1 MTVMVKYISCL
12 LFVMFGAL
20 YNVNAQDYLISTPN
34 TSLLL
39 TAKPG
44 EAARIHYYGTRIEE
58 NRIQQIFDSNLAF
71 HSSPSQ
77 RLGVFGED
85 VEAKLSYAGDS
96 RRWKYVIRPGGRICK
111 TVYGG

>member
-20 YNVNAQDYLISTPN
+20 YNVNIRIIDLSPN

-39 TAKPG
+39 TDKTG

-71 HSSPSQ
+71 SF
-77 RLGVFGED
+77 GV
-85 VEAKLSYAGDS
+85 VSC
-96 RRWKYVIRPGGRICK
+96 IRDLF
-111 TVYGG
+111 V

>member
-58 NRIQQIFDSNLAF
+58 TIARKDTGQVA
-71 HSSPSQ
+71 
-77 RLGVFGED
+77 R
-85 VEAKLSYAGDS
+85 
-96 RRWKYVIRPGGRICK
+96 
-111 TVYGG
+111 TVT

>member
-71 HSSPSQ
+71 HSESYPA
-77 RLGVFGED
+77 FGIY
-85 VEAKLSYAGDS
+85 SYNDKAGDS
-96 RRWKYVIRPGGRICK
+96 RRWKYVIRPGSRICK

>member
-58 NRIQQIFDSNLAF
+58 NRIQQILIRIWLFIRSRIL
-71 HSSPSQ
+71 HSGFI
-77 RLGVFGED
+77 RIMI
-85 VEAKLSYAGDS
+85 KLC
-96 RRWKYVIRPGGRICK
+96 R
-111 TVYGG
+111 